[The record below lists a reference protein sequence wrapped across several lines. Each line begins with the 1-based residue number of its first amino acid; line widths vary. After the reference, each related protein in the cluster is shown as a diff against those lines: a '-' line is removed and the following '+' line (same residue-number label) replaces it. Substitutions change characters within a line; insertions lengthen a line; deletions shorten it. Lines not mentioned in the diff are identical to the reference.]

1 MQRLRSATGA
11 SQLHEVDAPPRPAT
25 GGANQPPIRRNITA
39 NLPGGER
46 GRPPPLG
53 RAVEQRPGL
62 SAVQAATTQ
71 YALPAPRR
79 VCQLQL
85 RAGDPGEGPHHLF
98 DGHETFQT
106 ASA

>member
-25 GGANQPPIRRNITA
+25 GGANQPPIMRNITA

-53 RAVEQRPGL
+53 CAVEQRPGL

-71 YALPAPRR
+71 YALPGVPATTSGRR
-79 VCQLQL
+79 SRRGALPPL
-85 RAGDPGEGPHHLF
+85 
-98 DGHETFQT
+98 
-106 ASA
+106 